1 MNREK
6 SLLQML
12 DAAVKVQ
19 YNISFILEAKALEAE
34 KMRNWSVN
42 HLSGA
47 TYDSHEDQLTV
58 SLKLQEQLIEL
69 LEGINRM
76 EAGLNKNLKALL
88 HQSEENGFDQM
99 MMDYDNGKG

>member
-19 YNISFILEAKALEAE
+19 YNISLILEAKALEAE

-47 TYDSHEDQLTV
+47 TYESHEDQLTV
-58 SLKLQEQLIEL
+58 SLKLQEQLLEL

-88 HQSEENGFDQM
+88 HQNEENSFDQM
-99 MMDYDNGKG
+99 IDFDNGKG

>member
-19 YNISFILEAKALEAE
+19 YNISLILEAKALEAE

-42 HLSGA
+42 HLTGA
-47 TYDSHEDQLTV
+47 IYDSHEDQLTV

-99 MMDYDNGKG
+99 MDYDSGKG

>member
-1 MNREK
+1 MNREE

-19 YNISFILEAKALEAE
+19 YNISLILEAKALEAE

-42 HLSGA
+42 HLSSA
-47 TYDSHEDQLTV
+47 TYDNHEDQLSV
-58 SLKLQEQLIEL
+58 SLKLQEQLLEL

-76 EAGLNKNLKALL
+76 EAGLNKNLKVLL
-88 HQSEENGFDQM
+88 HQNEENSFDQI
-99 MMDYDNGKG
+99 MDFDNGKG